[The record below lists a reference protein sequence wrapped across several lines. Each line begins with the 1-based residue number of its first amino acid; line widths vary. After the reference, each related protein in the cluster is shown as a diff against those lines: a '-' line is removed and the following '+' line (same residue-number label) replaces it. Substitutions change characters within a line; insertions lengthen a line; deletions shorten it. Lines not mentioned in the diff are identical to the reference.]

1 MKKNIEN
8 FDTFIIEQKV
18 WFEENLAAD
27 FAESWDS
34 LVWICGKKGSGWL
47 RGNGVNVLRFDEIN
61 RLKGI
66 DEHHTVSD
74 TYQLFMKAMLV
85 LVYRGRNRSI
95 SPAVAIATLVIL
107 KRWYCALIKLTGQTH
122 PIYLT
127 TDVIRSAMDIMSAA
141 SRPGDP
147 NIANYKGRCV
157 KIQKLVNHHA
167 FTLVTLQYV
176 SDENYT
182 NRTNLT
188 RKALETIALKHK
200 DRLDDTATDGDDTLI
215 TIRGFLNIVSL
226 IQRVENGTE
235 KIALNCLLLLIITG
249 FRSVEAFNLRQ
260 DALVKRKIDNSDI
273 SRRLRDKG
281 LPDYFLGIRYIG
293 VKGAGERTHWVEPLA
308 VPLVENIFKS
318 VKSLTFELRKH
329 LKYLRSKGF
338 VDYLPEAVSDI
349 VGKLVEL
356 DDIVEHIA
364 QSSSELRGHAGLRDK
379 ASKALAKRGCIPT
392 EVILFPG
399 NEKRKYYSKSDL
411 SLYLKNEFG
420 DSSANTPCTHSWVEN
435 GKRFEIMY
443 EDLLFLYPK
452 GSMTLKRALGLKA
465 TPLPL
470 SNAGVNKFLG
480 NVDGYASVFSKYR
493 LLEDDGRPTQL
504 RTHIPRHN
512 INTFLAIAEISD
524 HLQAMLMGRVDI
536 TQNKHY
542 QHLALKERRKAASLI
557 PLVPI
562 IQEQTT
568 PITIDADTPLDAVK
582 QSGMMI
588 FSSTKNLETNI
599 KANLHTFDNRDDVAG
614 FIEASLDDGLFE
626 DIAAAFEDISKNEG
640 PSQATEMVHRHA
652 VLHPLK
658 LGSCMRDVNLWG
670 CPYRM
675 KCQALKPCEHFTLT
689 GRIDEYSTIEAK
701 GRALNE
707 ATFAFEQYT
716 GLILGRYYLERGD
729 SSLRFYPDETTIRG
743 DEDTEEYSGWQVSVT
758 ELADTDWDLT
768 PRRRERNE
776 LLNALKPFTKASDPG
791 YVDQLSTMS
800 SIFAGRTIK
809 AIDLTLAPHDVQA
822 KGYIRISDLAHGR
835 IVRVSRWL
843 KPDVPYNSH
852 VNLQPGDILISRSGT
867 IGKNAV
873 VSEAA
878 TGALAGHGLYV
889 IRPDKNYLD
898 SDYLLAYINSRA
910 CQNQAE

>member
-1 MKKNIEN
+1 M
-8 FDTFIIEQKV
+8 KV

-349 VGKLVEL
+349 VGELVEL

-364 QSSSELRGHAGLRDK
+364 QSSSELRGRAGLRDK

-716 GLILGRYYLERGD
+716 ATFPGNQLMQGNIEENLAQLDALTKQLRSRSNSLEAIPSQVVLSG
-729 SSLRFYPDETTIRG
+729 EIKVEGEIR
-743 DEDTEEYSGWQVSVT
+743 
-758 ELADTDWDLT
+758 
-768 PRRRERNE
+768 
-776 LLNALKPFTKASDPG
+776 
-791 YVDQLSTMS
+791 
-800 SIFAGRTIK
+800 
-809 AIDLTLAPHDVQA
+809 TLAQ
-822 KGYIRISDLAHGR
+822 LF
-835 IVRVSRWL
+835 
-843 KPDVPYNSH
+843 
-852 VNLQPGDILISRSGT
+852 
-867 IGKNAV
+867 
-873 VSEAA
+873 
-878 TGALAGHGLYV
+878 ALEYQKIKQGE
-889 IRPDKNYLD
+889 D
-898 SDYLLAYINSRA
+898 
-910 CQNQAE
+910 

>member
-34 LVWICGKKGSGWL
+34 LVWICGKK
-47 RGNGVNVLRFDEIN
+47 D
-61 RLKGI
+61 
-66 DEHHTVSD
+66 
-74 TYQLFMKAMLV
+74 
-85 LVYRGRNRSI
+85 
-95 SPAVAIATLVIL
+95 
-107 KRWYCALIKLTGQTH
+107 
-122 PIYLT
+122 
-127 TDVIRSAMDIMSAA
+127 
-141 SRPGDP
+141 
-147 NIANYKGRCV
+147 
-157 KIQKLVNHHA
+157 
-167 FTLVTLQYV
+167 
-176 SDENYT
+176 YT

-364 QSSSELRGHAGLRDK
+364 QSSSELRGRAGLRDK

-562 IQEQTT
+562 IQEQTDPT
-568 PITIDADTPLDAVK
+568 HIIWT
-582 QSGMMI
+582 
-588 FSSTKNLETNI
+588 
-599 KANLHTFDNRDDVAG
+599 
-614 FIEASLDDGLFE
+614 
-626 DIAAAFEDISKNEG
+626 
-640 PSQATEMVHRHA
+640 QA
-652 VLHPLK
+652 
-658 LGSCMRDVNLWG
+658 
-670 CPYRM
+670 
-675 KCQALKPCEHFTLT
+675 
-689 GRIDEYSTIEAK
+689 
-701 GRALNE
+701 
-707 ATFAFEQYT
+707 
-716 GLILGRYYLERGD
+716 
-729 SSLRFYPDETTIRG
+729 
-743 DEDTEEYSGWQVSVT
+743 
-758 ELADTDWDLT
+758 
-768 PRRRERNE
+768 
-776 LLNALKPFTKASDPG
+776 
-791 YVDQLSTMS
+791 
-800 SIFAGRTIK
+800 
-809 AIDLTLAPHDVQA
+809 
-822 KGYIRISDLAHGR
+822 
-835 IVRVSRWL
+835 
-843 KPDVPYNSH
+843 
-852 VNLQPGDILISRSGT
+852 
-867 IGKNAV
+867 
-873 VSEAA
+873 
-878 TGALAGHGLYV
+878 
-889 IRPDKNYLD
+889 
-898 SDYLLAYINSRA
+898 
-910 CQNQAE
+910 

>member
-8 FDTFIIEQKV
+8 FDAFIAEQKA
-18 WFEENLAAD
+18 WFEEHLAVD

-34 LVWICGKKGSGWL
+34 LVWICGNKGSGWL
-47 RGNGVNVLRFDEIN
+47 RGNGVNALRFDEIN

-66 DEHHTVSD
+66 DDRHTVSD

-95 SPAVAIATLVIL
+95 SLAVAVATLVIL
-107 KRWYCALIKLTGQTH
+107 KRWYCALIKITGQTH

-127 TDVIRSAMDIMSAA
+127 TDVVRSAMDTLSAA
-141 SRPGDP
+141 SRPGDS

-167 FTLVTLQYV
+167 FTLVALQYV
-176 SDENYT
+176 SDVRYT
-182 NRTNLT
+182 NQTNLT
-188 RKALETIALKHK
+188 RKARETIALKQK
-200 DRLDDTATDGDDTLI
+200 DKLDDTATDGEDALI

-260 DALVKRKIDNSDI
+260 DALVKRQIDNPGI
-273 SRRLRDKG
+273 RRRLRDKG
-281 LPDYFLGIRYIG
+281 LPDYFLGIHYVG

-308 VPLVENIFKS
+308 VPLVESIFNS

-329 LKYLRSKGF
+329 LTNLRSKGF
-338 VDYLPEAVSDI
+338 ADYLPEAISD
-349 VGKLVEL
+349 VAGELVEL

-364 QSSSELRGHAGLRDK
+364 LSSSESRGRAGLRDK
-379 ASKALAKRGCIPT
+379 ASKALAKRGCVPT
-392 EVILFPG
+392 EVILVPG
-399 NEKRKYYSKSDL
+399 NGKVKYYSKSDL

-420 DSSANTPCTHSWVEN
+420 DNSANTPCTHAWVAN
-435 GKRFEIMY
+435 GRRYEIMY
-443 EDLLFLYPK
+443 EDLLFLFPK
-452 GSMTLKRALGLKA
+452 GSLTLKRALELKA

-470 SNAGVNKFLG
+470 SNAGLNKFLG
-480 NVDGYASVFSKYR
+480 NYDGYASVFSKYK

-562 IQEQTT
+562 VQEQVIFT
-568 PITIDADTPLDAVK
+568 AVGAVTPLDAVK
-582 QSGMMI
+582 QSGMMV
-588 FSSTKNLETNI
+588 FSSTQNLENNI

-614 FIEASLDDGLFE
+614 FIEASLGDGLFE
-626 DIAAAFEDISKNEG
+626 DIAAAFEEISKNEG
-640 PSQATEMVHRHA
+640 PSQASEMVKRHA

-658 LGSCMRDVNLWG
+658 LGSCMRDINLWG

-675 KCQALKPCEHFTLT
+675 KCQALKSCEHFTLT
-689 GRIDEYSTIEAK
+689 GRIDEYSAVVAK

-707 ATFAFEQYT
+707 ATLAFEQYT
-716 GLILGRYYLERGD
+716 AAL
-729 SSLRFYPDETTIRG
+729 PDNQLMQGNIQENLTQLDALTK
-743 DEDTEEYSGWQVSVT
+743 
-758 ELADTDWDLT
+758 EL
-768 PRRRERNE
+768 RRRSNS
-776 LLNALKPFTKASDPG
+776 LQAIPSQ
-791 YVDQLSTMS
+791 VVLS
-800 SIFAGRTIK
+800 GEIK
-809 AIDLTLAPHDVQA
+809 VEGEIRTLAQLFA
-822 KGYIRISDLAHGR
+822 FEYQKI
-835 IVRVSRWL
+835 
-843 KPDVPYNSH
+843 K
-852 VNLQPGDILISRSGT
+852 QGD
-867 IGKNAV
+867 
-873 VSEAA
+873 
-878 TGALAGHGLYV
+878 
-889 IRPDKNYLD
+889 D
-898 SDYLLAYINSRA
+898 
-910 CQNQAE
+910 

>member
-8 FDTFIIEQKV
+8 FDTFIVEQKA

-66 DEHHTVSD
+66 DEHYTVSD

-95 SPAVAIATLVIL
+95 SPAVAIATLIIL

-122 PIYLT
+122 PIYLA
-127 TDVIRSAMDIMSAA
+127 TDVVRSAMDTMSAA
-141 SRPGDP
+141 SKPGDP

-167 FTLVTLQYV
+167 FTLVTLHYV

-182 NRTNLT
+182 
-188 RKALETIALKHK
+188 
-200 DRLDDTATDGDDTLI
+200 
-215 TIRGFLNIVSL
+215 
-226 IQRVENGTE
+226 
-235 KIALNCLLLLIITG
+235 
-249 FRSVEAFNLRQ
+249 
-260 DALVKRKIDNSDI
+260 
-273 SRRLRDKG
+273 
-281 LPDYFLGIRYIG
+281 
-293 VKGAGERTHWVEPLA
+293 LA

-318 VKSLTFELRKH
+318 VKSLTCELRKH
-329 LKYLRSKGF
+329 LTNLRLKGF
-338 VDYLPEAVSDI
+338 ADYLPEAISDI
-349 VGKLVEL
+349 AGELVEL

-364 QSSSELRGHAGLRDK
+364 QSSSVLRGRSGLRDK

-392 EVILFPG
+392 EVILLPG
-399 NEKRKYYSKSDL
+399 NEKRKYYLKSDL

-420 DSSANTPCTHSWVEN
+420 DSSANTPCTHAWVEN

-470 SNAGVNKFLG
+470 SNAGINKFLG
-480 NVDGYASVFSKYR
+480 NFDGYASVFSKYR

-542 QHLALKERRKAASLI
+542 QHLALKERRKTASLI

-562 IQEQTT
+562 VQEQTT
-568 PITIDADTPLDAVK
+568 LTAIDAHTPLDTVK
-582 QSGMMI
+582 QSGMMV

-599 KANLHTFDNRDDVAG
+599 KMNLHSFDNRDDVAG

-640 PSQATEMVHRHA
+640 PSQASEMVQRHA
-652 VLHPLK
+652 VLLPLK

-689 GRIDEYSTIEAK
+689 GRIDEYST
-701 GRALNE
+701 L
-707 ATFAFEQYT
+707 T
-716 GLILGRYYLERGD
+716 GPI
-729 SSLRFYPDETTIRG
+729 
-743 DEDTEEYSGWQVSVT
+743 
-758 ELADTDWDLT
+758 
-768 PRRRERNE
+768 
-776 LLNALKPFTKASDPG
+776 
-791 YVDQLSTMS
+791 
-800 SIFAGRTIK
+800 
-809 AIDLTLAPHDVQA
+809 
-822 KGYIRISDLAHGR
+822 
-835 IVRVSRWL
+835 
-843 KPDVPYNSH
+843 
-852 VNLQPGDILISRSGT
+852 
-867 IGKNAV
+867 
-873 VSEAA
+873 
-878 TGALAGHGLYV
+878 
-889 IRPDKNYLD
+889 
-898 SDYLLAYINSRA
+898 
-910 CQNQAE
+910 

>member
-364 QSSSELRGHAGLRDK
+364 QSSSELRGRAGLRDK

-524 HLQAMLMGRVDI
+524 HLQAMLM
-536 TQNKHY
+536 
-542 QHLALKERRKAASLI
+542 
-557 PLVPI
+557 
-562 IQEQTT
+562 
-568 PITIDADTPLDAVK
+568 
-582 QSGMMI
+582 
-588 FSSTKNLETNI
+588 
-599 KANLHTFDNRDDVAG
+599 
-614 FIEASLDDGLFE
+614 
-626 DIAAAFEDISKNEG
+626 
-640 PSQATEMVHRHA
+640 
-652 VLHPLK
+652 
-658 LGSCMRDVNLWG
+658 
-670 CPYRM
+670 
-675 KCQALKPCEHFTLT
+675 
-689 GRIDEYSTIEAK
+689 
-701 GRALNE
+701 
-707 ATFAFEQYT
+707 
-716 GLILGRYYLERGD
+716 
-729 SSLRFYPDETTIRG
+729 
-743 DEDTEEYSGWQVSVT
+743 
-758 ELADTDWDLT
+758 
-768 PRRRERNE
+768 
-776 LLNALKPFTKASDPG
+776 
-791 YVDQLSTMS
+791 
-800 SIFAGRTIK
+800 
-809 AIDLTLAPHDVQA
+809 
-822 KGYIRISDLAHGR
+822 
-835 IVRVSRWL
+835 
-843 KPDVPYNSH
+843 
-852 VNLQPGDILISRSGT
+852 
-867 IGKNAV
+867 
-873 VSEAA
+873 
-878 TGALAGHGLYV
+878 
-889 IRPDKNYLD
+889 
-898 SDYLLAYINSRA
+898 
-910 CQNQAE
+910 